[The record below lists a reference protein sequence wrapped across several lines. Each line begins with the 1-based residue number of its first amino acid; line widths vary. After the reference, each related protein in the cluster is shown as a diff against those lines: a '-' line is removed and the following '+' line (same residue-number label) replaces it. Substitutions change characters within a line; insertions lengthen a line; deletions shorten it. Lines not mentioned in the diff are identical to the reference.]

1 MGLIVAFYLR
11 LTDRIMSPRSGFRFV
26 SSVFPGIPLLK
37 QLHRRAII
45 YRPSPGLKIPQP
57 FGLPCIITTAVPAV
71 ISLSSQRII
80 SLMATAMNFAARQGN
95 FAIEYQK

>member
-26 SSVFPGIPLLK
+26 SSGFPGIPLLK

-45 YRPSPGLKIPQP
+45 YRPSPGLTIPQP
-57 FGLPCIITTAVPAV
+57 FGLPFFFTTAVPAV

-95 FAIEYQK
+95 FAIEYQQ